1 MELSNKTLI
10 YLVSI
15 SIIVTLIGT
24 MINLT
29 KLGQVQYL
37 TGLPVGGAV
46 NITVNTT
53 ASINL
58 TQGVINWGSGQ
69 VSQGFVN
76 ATLDT
81 NNDSAYAVRGSWS
94 ATGIRPFILQN
105 VGNVP
110 VNVSINST
118 TNATAYIGGSGP
130 AFRYFVQ
137 NAAGNGSACES
148 GLANQ
153 TDFNPSGNAS
163 QKQPLCNVFNFTL
176 NRDHI
181 WININIT
188 IPDDAPTGSKNT
200 TIIFNACDVSGGS
213 CAA

>member
-1 MELSNKTLI
+1 MPLSNKTLV
-10 YLVSI
+10 YLI
-15 SIIVTLIGT
+15 SLAILITLFGT

-29 KLGQVQYL
+29 KLGEIQYL
-37 TGLPVGGAV
+37 TGLVGGPV
-46 NITVNTT
+46 NVTVAASTT
-53 ASINL
+53 INL
-58 TQGVINWGSGQ
+58 TNAVINWGSGQ

-81 NNDSAYAVRGSWS
+81 NNDSAASLRGTWS
-94 ATGIRPFILQN
+94 TTGIRPFILQN

-130 AFRYFVQ
+130 AFRYFPQ
-137 NAAGNGSACES
+137 NAAGNSTACES

-153 TDFNPSGNAS
+153 TDFNPTGNAS
-163 QKQPLCNVFNFTL
+163 QKQPLCNVFNFTAQ
-176 NRDHI
+176 RDHM

-188 IPDDAPTGSKNT
+188 IPDNAPTGSKNT
-200 TIIFNACDVSGGS
+200 TITFEACDVSGGS